1 MAKSISWSQ
10 PDWAHISLDEDITK
24 GRPKNKQFN
33 SIQVYLYSAFQR
45 RKCCKAALQKCKFV
59 HYILLLFFL

>member
-24 GRPKNKQFN
+24 GRPKNNN
-33 SIQVYLYSAFQR
+33 SIRFKFICIVLFKDANR
-45 RKCCKAALQKCKFV
+45 CKAALQKIKFV